1 MRRRWGRGSGG
12 RAGGRVGA
20 QRVLQDADEEL
31 DEEGGGEGCNTR
43 ARYCALLVEGCVFDG
58 LGVQR

>member
-1 MRRRWGRGSGG
+1 M
-12 RAGGRVGA
+12 GA

-58 LGVQR
+58 LVMRR